1 MVLSRLVMD
10 PKDSNF
16 NGQKVQFILL
26 PQKCKIEN
34 AVSMRFLSPKK
45 SSNFNF
51 QFRIAS
57 GFIFYCGLWYFL
69 RRHHQIYIPWIRGR
83 RKIIAFPVW
92 PTSTI
97 KQTHTRW
104 CFPSPNLS
112 TNINNFLFKPTIM
125 TAWRIQ
131 QRRFLDKQKAKQ
143 EVHFLESESDH
154 FLTR

>member
-1 MVLSRLVMD
+1 MLIFGGPKPMSD

-16 NGQKVQFILL
+16 KGQKVQFILP

-45 SSNFNF
+45 SSNFIF

-83 RKIIAFPVW
+83 RKIIAFSVW
-92 PTSTI
+92 PTSSKHKHGDADAFHHLIYLLILITSSLNQPLWLLGEFNNEDSWTNK
-97 KQTHTRW
+97 KQ
-104 CFPSPNLS
+104 SKKS
-112 TNINNFLFKPTIM
+112 T
-125 TAWRIQ
+125 
-131 QRRFLDKQKAKQ
+131 
-143 EVHFLESESDH
+143 S
-154 FLTR
+154 

>member
-16 NGQKVQFILL
+16 KGQKVQFILL

-92 PTSTI
+92 PTSSKLKHGDADAFHHI
-97 KQTHTRW
+97 
-104 CFPSPNLS
+104 SIYY
-112 TNINNFLFKPTIM
+112 INNFFFKPTII

>member
-10 PKDSNF
+10 PKDSTF
-16 NGQKVQFILL
+16 KGQKVQFILL

-45 SSNFNF
+45 SSNFIF

-92 PTSTI
+92 PTSSKHKHGDADAFHHI
-97 KQTHTRW
+97 IIY
-104 CFPSPNLS
+104 LS
-112 TNINNFLFKPTIM
+112 TILITSSLNQPSWLLGEFNKEDFRTYKKRSKKST
-125 TAWRIQ
+125 
-131 QRRFLDKQKAKQ
+131 
-143 EVHFLESESDH
+143 S
-154 FLTR
+154 

>member
-16 NGQKVQFILL
+16 KGQKVQFILL

-45 SSNFNF
+45 SSNFIF

-83 RKIIAFPVW
+83 REIIAFPVW
-92 PTSTI
+92 PTSSKHKHSDAFHHLIYLLILITNHYDCLENSTTKI
-97 KQTHTRW
+97 LGQTKSKAR
-104 CFPSPNLS
+104 SPLLRIRVGPLS
-112 TNINNFLFKPTIM
+112 N
-125 TAWRIQ
+125 
-131 QRRFLDKQKAKQ
+131 
-143 EVHFLESESDH
+143 
-154 FLTR
+154 